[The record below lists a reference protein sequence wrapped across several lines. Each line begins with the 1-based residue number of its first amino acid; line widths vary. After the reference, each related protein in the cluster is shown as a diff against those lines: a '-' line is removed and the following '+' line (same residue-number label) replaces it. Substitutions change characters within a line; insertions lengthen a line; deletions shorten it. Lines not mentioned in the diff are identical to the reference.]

1 MQWRGRAK
9 ILYRK
14 YPNFFVTKKSSK
26 SRMGKGKGKIAGRV
40 FRVKRG
46 EVLVDLKFRNRL
58 KSLKIYRAVKE
69 AIPGKTRL
77 VYKNK

>member
-1 MQWRGRAK
+1 
-9 ILYRK
+9 
-14 YPNFFVTKKSSK
+14 
-26 SRMGKGKGKIAGRV
+26 MGKGKGKIAGRV